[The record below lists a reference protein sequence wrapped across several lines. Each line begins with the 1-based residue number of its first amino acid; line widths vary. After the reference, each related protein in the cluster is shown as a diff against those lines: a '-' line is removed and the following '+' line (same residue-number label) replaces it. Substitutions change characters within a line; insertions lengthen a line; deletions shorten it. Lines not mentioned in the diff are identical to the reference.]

1 MSQGVCVTM
10 YILGA
15 FAAVYIITA
24 VCAVTAGDVVN
35 SQLAGL
41 RAMRCVC
48 FVFWQLAEDNACVL
62 ATKLGLTPQASRF
75 EQRKKKP
82 VPIIIQSSLG
92 AFFSERHWT
101 RL

>member
-1 MSQGVCVTM
+1 M
-10 YILGA
+10 YIVGA

-48 FVFWQLAEDNACVL
+48 FVFWQLTEDNACVL
-62 ATKLGLTPQASRF
+62 AAKLGLTPQASASNSA
-75 EQRKKKP
+75 RKKPSPK
-82 VPIIIQSSLG
+82 
-92 AFFSERHWT
+92 
-101 RL
+101 